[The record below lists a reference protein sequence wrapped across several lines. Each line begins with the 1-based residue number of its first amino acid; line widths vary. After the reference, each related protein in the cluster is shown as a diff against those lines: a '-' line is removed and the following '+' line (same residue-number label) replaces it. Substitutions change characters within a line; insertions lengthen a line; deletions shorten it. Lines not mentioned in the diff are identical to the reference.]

1 MIRGALRLLALA
13 TAGVGLAWGVD
24 RWLGGRQRP
33 DDGVATPDPIRSS
46 IEIGAPIERVWI
58 RLAEVERQPE
68 WMHDLKWVHLLTPG
82 ALGVGSRAE
91 GLVRILGIGVRDPVE
106 VTEFLPPHD
115 YAIRHDG
122 PFRGSG
128 VFRLEALD
136 DGRTRIT
143 WDETLVPPILPNLI
157 GLIQAPL
164 LGRIFQA
171 DLERLR
177 EQLEIEAITTP
188 A

>member
-1 MIRGALRLLALA
+1 VIKVLRLAGLALA
-13 TAGVGLAWGVD
+13 AVGLAWAVD
-24 RWLGGRQRP
+24 RWLGGRRQP
-33 DDGVATPDPIRSS
+33 ADGQAAPDPIRST
-46 IEIGAPIERVWI
+46 IEIGVPIERVWI
-58 RLAEVERQPE
+58 RLAELERQPE
-68 WMHDLKWVHLLTPG
+68 WMHDLKWVRLVTPG
-82 ALGVGSRAE
+82 PIRVGTRAE
-91 GLVRILGIGVRDPVE
+91 GLVRILGIGVDDPIE

-136 DGRTRIT
+136 GGRTRVS
-143 WDETLVPPILPNLI
+143 WDETLIPPILPNLL

-177 EQLEIEAITTP
+177 EQLEIEAVTTP